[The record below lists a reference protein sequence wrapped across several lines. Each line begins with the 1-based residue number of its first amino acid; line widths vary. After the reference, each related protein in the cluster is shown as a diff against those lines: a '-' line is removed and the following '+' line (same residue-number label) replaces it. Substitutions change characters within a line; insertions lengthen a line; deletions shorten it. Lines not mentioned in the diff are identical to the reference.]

1 MGPRRESSCHPLI
14 ALEVYVN
21 TYVLG
26 RPAVKGLSLFSL
38 LCAGWLLGCD
48 QSNTGN
54 MNVDMST
61 AADMATAVDM
71 AGPAPL
77 NGCDTAAFVDRTAT
91 TAIRTVGFGNPGFTY
106 SPKCI
111 LIAAGQSVTFSGAF
125 TSHPLRP
132 GVGANA
138 AAGSPNNPIMS
149 TSTGTSAM
157 FTFPAAGTYPYN
169 CSTHDGS
176 GMNGVVRVQ

>member
-1 MGPRRESSCHPLI
+1 MGPRRESSYRPLI
-14 ALEVYVN
+14 ALEVHVN
-21 TYVLG
+21 TCVLG
-26 RPAVKGLSLFSL
+26 RAAVRGLSLVSVV
-38 LCAGWLLGCD
+38 CVGWLSGCD

-54 MNVDMST
+54 MNVDISM
-61 AADMATAVDM
+61 AVDMATAVDM

-77 NGCDTAAFVDRTAT
+77 NGCDTAAFVDRTAAA
-91 TAIRTVGFGNPGFTY
+91 AIRTVSFGNAGFTY

-111 LIAAGQSVTFSGAF
+111 LIAAGQSVTFSGMF

-138 AAGSPNNPIMS
+138 AAGSANNPIMS
-149 TSTGTSAM
+149 TVSGSTAM

-176 GMNGVVRVQ
+176 GMNGVVKVQ